1 MPLIE
6 NSEYKTPGFL
16 YRNSHLTTIYV
27 NKIRNTKQP
36 DYKRERLEL
45 ADGDFLDVDFVIKNQ
60 RKAVILCH
68 GLEGN
73 SIRNYNNTAAEYFLK
88 NNFSVFAWNNRSCS
102 GEMNR
107 LPKLYHHTAI
117 DDLDS
122 AVKFVMN
129 RGFEEIFLLGFSMG
143 GVQIL
148 NYFGKT
154 NPDKRIRAG
163 VAVSS
168 PIYLKT
174 TAGILKNGFNRIYLE
189 NFLIGI
195 KKKLRKKSEKYPD
208 LTDWKKIKAAK
219 DFDDIDEYFTAPVH
233 GFSSANDYYSKAS
246 PGAVL
251 QNINTPVLI
260 LNALDDPFLG
270 ADSYPKEVASKSDF
284 VFLETPERGGH
295 CAFPLKSSKFSYSEI
310 RAYEFFNSEI
320 TAIGS

>member
-6 NSEYKTPGFL
+6 NSEYHIPGFL
-16 YRNSHLTTIYV
+16 YKNPHFTTIYV
-27 NKIRNTKQP
+27 NKVRKTIRPQ
-36 DYKRERLEL
+36 YKRERLEL
-45 ADGDFLDVDFVIKNQ
+45 ADGDFLDIDFILQNQ
-60 RKAVILCH
+60 KRAVILCH
-68 GLEGN
+68 GLEG
-73 SIRNYNNTAAEYFLK
+73 SSGRNYNNTAAVYFLK
-88 NNFSVFAWNNRSCS
+88 NDFSVFAWNNRSCS

-107 LPKLYHHTAI
+107 LPRLYHHTAI

-129 RGFEEIFLLGFSMG
+129 RGFEEIYLLGFSMG

-154 NPDKRIRAG
+154 NPDERIKAG

-174 TAGILKNGFNRIYLE
+174 TAETLKNGFNRIYLE

-195 KKKLRKKSEKYPD
+195 KKKLQKKSKDYPNLADWEK
-208 LTDWKKIKAAK
+208 LKAAK
-219 DFDDIDEYFTAPVH
+219 DFDDIDGLFTAPVH
-233 GFSSANDYYSKAS
+233 GFSSADDYYSKAS

-270 ADSYPKEVASKSDF
+270 TDSFPKEIASKSDF
-284 VFLETPERGGH
+284 VFLETPEHGGH
-295 CAFPLKSSKFSYSEI
+295 CAFPLKNSRFSYSEI

-320 TAIGS
+320 TASGS